1 MRVAKK
7 HDVRLNE
14 ILDAAGTLFTE
25 KGYENTSVNDILDKT
40 GISKGALYHYF
51 DSKEEVMDGV
61 IRRTAAFIR
70 ERAAAIAGDSSLS
83 AHEKMKRAILA
94 INISENISGSSH
106 GKLIDELHKSANAL
120 MHQKSIALTI
130 QTIAPVLTEIVE
142 QGIREG
148 IYKTPYP
155 LETMEFLLAAGQ
167 FIFDEGIFQWSEEE
181 LQTRVCAFVHIME
194 LSLGAPAGS
203 FHFLL
208 AGSPAQTT
216 KPKKIKK

>member
-1 MRVAKK
+1 MRVVKK
-7 HDVRLNE
+7 HDARLNE
-14 ILDAAGTLFTE
+14 ILDVAETLFTE
-25 KGYENTSVNDILDKT
+25 KGYENTSVNDILDKV

-51 DSKEEVMDGV
+51 GSKEEVMDGV

-70 ERAAAIAGDSSLS
+70 ERAAAISGDSSLS
-83 AHEKMKRAILA
+83 AHEKMKRAILS
-94 INISENISGSSH
+94 INISGNISGSSH

-130 QTIAPVLTEIVE
+130 QTVAPVLAEIVE

-148 IYKTPYP
+148 FYKTPYP

-167 FIFDEGIFQWSEEE
+167 FVFDDGIFQWSEEE
-181 LQTRVCAFVHIME
+181 LQARFCSFVHIME
-194 LSLGAPAGS
+194 LSMGAAAGS

-208 AGSPAQTT
+208 DGSAAQTT
-216 KPKKIKK
+216 KTKK